1 MSISWHSTAPVPV
14 CRHATVPIP
23 ADIAHDGAVTA
34 FDIAGVPGV
43 PETAL
48 PTALVANL
56 PANLAPAPWSVRG
69 SAVVWWNRAGAAARS
84 ALPEAL
90 AETHKPMMAIG
101 GFVRYT
107 DTPVGTYD
115 EVFGIVTSKGPGGA
129 KDVISTVVF
138 MAVDSPASLVGGRT
152 NWSMPKTLA
161 SFDGAPDAEMTAR
174 SATDCS
180 WTVTSHARA
189 LPMGITRSAK
199 AVIRQ
204 VFPDGSLGD
213 TAMKSGGR
221 MRPALI
227 SVGVESDGPLAA
239 WLKPGRRV
247 GMILENVSM
256 DFTSAV
262 IRPA

>member
-1 MSISWHSTAPVPV
+1 M
-14 CRHATVPIP
+14 
-23 ADIAHDGAVTA
+23 AHDGAVTT

-43 PETAL
+43 AETTLPPAL
-48 PTALVANL
+48 LADL

-69 SAVVWWNRAGAAARS
+69 SAVVWWNRAGTGARA
-84 ALPEAL
+84 ALPESL
-90 AETHKPMMAIG
+90 AETHKPVMVIG
-101 GFVRYT
+101 GFVRYA

-115 EVFGIVTSKGPGGA
+115 EVFGIVTSKGPGGS
-129 KDVISTVVF
+129 KDIVSTVAF
-138 MAVDSPASLVGGRT
+138 MAVDSPTSLVGGRT

-161 SFDGAPDAEMTAR
+161 SFQGAPDSEMTAR
-174 SATDCS
+174 SKTDMA
-180 WTVTSHARA
+180 WTVTTRARA
-189 LPMGITRSAK
+189 LPVGMTRSAK

-227 SVGVESDGPLAA
+227 SVGVESEGPLAD
-239 WLKPGRRV
+239 WLKPGRRL

-256 DFTSAV
+256 DFTEPQ